1 MRVYPV
7 DLKLIVDRF
16 ANFLV
21 SKEIVDFD
29 YADVIEKAR
38 MKVFTQMWGST
49 ALGFI
54 GVGGQAM
61 TEAYTTVCYLCD
73 EKVYGVFFGEKL
85 AYVIKNPNT
94 AFLNDCSRMEMASQF
109 EVNRYQQ
116 DGVEMFI
123 V

>member
-16 ANFLV
+16 AKFLV
-21 SKEIVDFD
+21 SKGIVDLN
-29 YADVIEKAR
+29 YVEVLERAR

-61 TEAYTTVCYLCD
+61 TEAYTTVCYLYD
-73 EKVYGVFFGEKL
+73 EKIYGVFFGEKL
-85 AYVIKNPNT
+85 AYVIKNPNS
-94 AFLNDCSRMEMASQF
+94 AFLDDCSKMEMASQF
-109 EVNRYQQ
+109 EVNRYKQ

-123 V
+123 I